1 MSQSGSDSPPAAADF
16 NFIPLLLAYA
26 SCTMAMMAFVALI
39 GPIAR
44 ELGLPAWQA
53 GAAVTIAG
61 LLWVLLARAWGL
73 ASDRLGRRP
82 ILLTGLGGFL
92 ISYAALCAGLIWALS
107 SRPEPGWVFLGLVL
121 TRGAAGAFYSAIPTA
136 GQALVADELPPAKR
150 AGMMASL
157 GAANGLGLV
166 LGPALAGALA
176 PFGLATPLYLTAF
189 LPVVALVV
197 MLRGLPQRRGPAA
210 VVGQP
215 ARLGD
220 RRLRRPMAIAFSAM
234 FTVSIAQ
241 ITVGFLAID
250 RLGLS
255 PDAAARAAGLAL
267 TLVGVALILT
277 QLIVRRLAWAPERL
291 VRIGAVVSALGFGSV
306 MGVDSVTQLGLAFFV
321 SAAGM
326 GAIFPAF
333 AAMGAN
339 AVQAHEQGAAAGS
352 VNTAQGFGVVL
363 GPLAGTL
370 LYEWGPGVPYGLA
383 ALLLLAVAFM
393 MRGR

>member
-1 MSQSGSDSPPAAADF
+1 MPFDF
-16 NFIPLLLAYA
+16 KPLLFAYGA
-26 SCTMAMMAFVALI
+26 CTMAMMAFVALV

-44 ELGLPAWQA
+44 QLGLAAWQA

-73 ASDRLGRRP
+73 ASDRLGRRR
-82 ILLTGLGGFL
+82 IILTGMSGFL
-92 ISYAALCAGLIWALS
+92 VSYWALCVGLIWFLNS
-107 SRPEPGWVFLGLVL
+107 PTSPTTVFVWLVL

-136 GQALVADELPPAKR
+136 GQALVADHLAPAER
-150 AGMMASL
+150 AGMMATL
-157 GAANGLGLV
+157 GAANGVGLV
-166 LGPALAGALA
+166 LGPALAALLT
-176 PFGLATPLYLTAF
+176 PFGLATPLYLTAL
-189 LPVVALVV
+189 LPTVALVI
-197 MLRGLPQRRGPAA
+197 MLRRLPDSVRADAQVGPT
-210 VVGQP
+210 V
-215 ARLGD
+215 RLTD
-220 RRLRRPMAIAFSAM
+220 RRLRRPMAIAFAAM
-234 FTVSIAQ
+234 FSVSIAQ
-241 ITVGFLAID
+241 ITVGFFGID

-267 TLVGVALILT
+267 TLVGVALVLT
-277 QLIVRRLAWAPERL
+277 QLLVRRLKWSPGRL
-291 VRIGAVVSALGFGSV
+291 VRVGAVASALGFFGV
-306 MGVDSVTQLGLAFFV
+306 TLVDSVPQLGLAFFV

-339 AVQAHEQGAAAGS
+339 AVAPHEQGAAAGS

-370 LYEWGPGVPYGLA
+370 LYEWGPGLPYAVA
-383 ALLLLAVAFM
+383 AVLLVAVAFL